1 MHSVSHI
8 VHNDKEASM
17 SKQGYWA
24 DNYISNKRSALDAIK
39 LIKPGQRVFI
49 GSSCG
54 EPQYLIRTLSE
65 ASSRLTDI
73 EIVRL
78 LALENTPLTLIANK
92 TLDHSLNIR
101 SFYLGSAKPQGL
113 ARNKRFITPMNL
125 SAIPRL
131 FRSRR
136 LPIHVALIQVTPPDD
151 FGWMSLGISVDI
163 TLAAALSADL
173 VIAQVNSSMPRVLGQ
188 SFIHVNDV
196 DIFVEHDEQLLTI
209 GEAPE
214 SEPANKIGSLIARL
228 IEDGSTIQISLGTTP
243 QATLTALSDK
253 NDLGIHS
260 QYITDDIMHLVSR
273 GVVTNR
279 KKGFNEGKLV
289 ASSAIGTQALYEF
302 LHDNP
307 ALDFHPSDYVND
319 PGIISRHNRMVS
331 MNIALAMD
339 LTGQVAADAMPHN
352 HFSGVTGM
360 LDFVRGAA
368 QAKGGKS
375 IIMLISTSRD
385 GKKSRIVPMLDTAV
399 VVPRGDAHYVVTE
412 FGAVNLFGKSLQERA
427 MAMVSIS
434 HPDFRDELFYEA
446 KKIGLISDT
455 RTLRESIIHGIYPF
469 QLEETMKIDGEEVTL
484 RPAKPVD
491 ERRIQEHFYNLDKT
505 DIVSRFFHEKTSFV
519 RDEAQGVSQID
530 YIKDLTIVA
539 LVGEFGFGRVVGI
552 GEYLLDPA
560 KNIAEVA
567 FSISKKFQGK
577 GLGKILLKKL
587 CMAARENGIAGLVAY
602 TSPGNKGMIKL
613 FNTLSFKTKTFFDGD
628 MLSLTCRFDDVE
640 S

>member
-1 MHSVSHI
+1 
-8 VHNDKEASM
+8 M

-24 DNYISNKRSALDAIK
+24 DNYIKNKGSAIDAIK
-39 LIKPGQRVFI
+39 LIQPGRRVFI

-54 EPQYLIRTLSE
+54 EPQHLIRTLSE

-92 TLDHSLNIR
+92 TMDHSLNIR

-113 ARNKRFITPMNL
+113 ARNQRFITPINL

-131 FRSRR
+131 FRSRK
-136 LPIHVALIQVTPPDD
+136 LPIHVAMVQVSPPDD

-163 TLAAALSADL
+163 TQAAALSADL
-173 VIAQVNSSMPRVLGQ
+173 VIAQVNSRMPRVLGQ

-196 DIFVEHDEQLLTI
+196 NVFVEHDEELLTI

-214 SEPANKIGSLIARL
+214 LESANTIGSIIARL
-228 IEDGSTIQISLGTTP
+228 IEDGSTIQIGLGTTS
-243 QATLTALSDK
+243 QAVFTGMSDK
-253 NDLGIHS
+253 NDLGVHT
-260 QYITDDIMHLVSR
+260 QYLTDDIMHLISR

-289 ASSAIGTQALYEF
+289 ASSAIGSKDLYEF
-302 LHDNP
+302 MHDNP
-307 ALDFHPSDYVND
+307 ALDFHPSDYVNN
-319 PGIISRHNRMVS
+319 PGIISRHNKMVS
-331 MNIALAMD
+331 MNVALAMD
-339 LTGQVAADAMPHN
+339 LTGQVAADALPHN
-352 HFSGVTGM
+352 HYTGVTGM
-360 LDFVRGAA
+360 LDFIRGAA
-368 QAKGGKS
+368 QAEGGKS

-385 GKKSRIVPMLDTAV
+385 GKKSRIVPVLDTAV

-427 MAMVSIS
+427 RAMISIA
-434 HPDFRDELFYEA
+434 HPDFRNELFYEA
-446 KKIGLISDT
+446 KKIGLLSET
-455 RTLRESIIHGIYPF
+455 RTLKESIKHGIYPF
-469 QLEETMKIDGEEVTL
+469 KLEETIKIKEQEVTI

-491 ERRIQEHFYNLDKT
+491 ERRIQEHFYNLDKK
-505 DIVSRFFHEKTSFV
+505 DIVSRFFHEKRSFV
-519 RDEAQGVSQID
+519 REEAEGVSQID

-539 LVGEFGFGRVVGI
+539 VVGEFGFGTVVGI
-552 GEYLLDPA
+552 GEYLLEPS

-567 FSISKKFQGK
+567 FSISKEFQGK

-602 TSPGNKGMIKL
+602 TSPENKFMIKL
-613 FNTLSFKTKTFFDGD
+613 FNTLPFKTKTFFDGD
-628 MLSLTCRFDDVE
+628 MLSLTCRFDEVK

>member
-1 MHSVSHI
+1 MHSVLYI
-8 VHNDKEASM
+8 VNNDEETDM

-24 DNYISNKRSALDAIK
+24 DNYIKNKRSAIDAIQ
-39 LIKPGQRVFI
+39 LIKPGRRVFI

-54 EPQYLIRTLSE
+54 EPQYLVRTLSE

-78 LALENTPLTLIANK
+78 LALETTPLTLIANK
-92 TLDHSLNIR
+92 TMDHSLNIR

-113 ARNKRFITPMNL
+113 ARNQRFITPMNL
-125 SAIPRL
+125 SSIPRL
-131 FRSRR
+131 FRSRK
-136 LPIHVALIQVTPPDD
+136 LPINVAMIQVSPPDD

-163 TLAAALSADL
+163 TQSAALSADI
-173 VIAQVNSSMPRVLGQ
+173 VIAQVNSRMPRVLGQ

-196 DIFVEHDEQLLTI
+196 NVFVEHDEELLTI

-214 SEPANKIGSLIARL
+214 LESANTIGSIIARL
-228 IEDGSTIQISLGTTP
+228 IEDGSTIQIGLGTTS
-243 QATLTALSDK
+243 QAVLMAMADK
-253 NDLGIHS
+253 NDLGIHT
-260 QYITDDIMHLVSR
+260 QYLTDDIMHLISR
-273 GVVTNR
+273 GVITNR

-289 ASSAIGTQALYEF
+289 ASSAIGSKDLYEF
-302 LHDNP
+302 MHDNP

-319 PGIISRHNRMVS
+319 PGIISRHNKMVS
-331 MNIALAMD
+331 MNVALAMD
-339 LTGQVAADAMPHN
+339 LTGQVAADALPHN
-352 HFSGVTGM
+352 HYTGVTGM
-360 LDFVRGAA
+360 PDFIRGAG
-368 QAKGGKS
+368 QAEGGKS

-385 GKKSRIVPMLDTAV
+385 GKKSRIVPTLDTAV

-427 MAMVSIS
+427 MAMISIA
-434 HPDFRDELFYEA
+434 HPDFRNELFYEA
-446 KKIGLISDT
+446 KKIGLLSET
-455 RTLRESIIHGIYPF
+455 RTLKESIKHGVYPF
-469 QLEETMKIDGEEVTL
+469 KLEETREIDGQEVTI

-491 ERRIQEHFYNLDKT
+491 ERRRQEHFYNLDKT

-519 RDEAQGVSQID
+519 RDEAESVSQID

-539 LVGEFGFGRVVGI
+539 VVGEFGFGTVVGI
-552 GEYLLDPA
+552 GEYLLEPS

-567 FSISKKFQGK
+567 FSISKEFQGK

-602 TSPGNKGMIKL
+602 TSPGNRGMIKL
-613 FNTLSFKTKTFFDGD
+613 FNTLPFKTKTFFDGD
-628 MLSLTCRFDDVE
+628 MLSLTCRFDEVK